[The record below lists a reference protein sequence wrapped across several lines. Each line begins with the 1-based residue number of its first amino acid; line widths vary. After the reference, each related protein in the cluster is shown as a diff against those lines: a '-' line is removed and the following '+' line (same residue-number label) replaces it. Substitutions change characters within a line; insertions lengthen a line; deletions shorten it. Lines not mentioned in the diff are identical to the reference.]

1 VRIQGRGPASNRTK
15 IPSAFRLTTDVTR
28 FPDQLARGTLAM
40 SLRAYLTVFSLVG
53 GCIAA
58 GPASAQ
64 DIDARPSFDCA
75 KAGNSIQLMI
85 CADAKLAEWD
95 ARMDQAY
102 QVRLAKIV
110 GDDRREL
117 VETQRQW
124 IKSRDA
130 QCSQTH
136 LAAAKSCVL
145 QMTKARVTELQGNT
159 APTTSFRPPS
169 IIAPERGVA
178 ESPLQTWAQCAA
190 KDGAPPELQIR
201 SCTAVIEAGQ
211 QTRENIAIAF
221 SNRGNAF
228 QAQGDYDRAVADYD
242 HSIQFNPNDPI
253 AFSNR
258 GNAYKGMGDID
269 RAIADF
275 SEAIRLDAK
284 FAEAFANRGLL
295 KLQKGDA
302 EANDDI
308 ATAERLKP
316 ALAHDL
322 AYQQALMTT
331 PAAKLESVPLPR
343 PRPAL
348 TAGRTTSSVLRPLTP
363 ACPPDQV
370 CR

>member
-1 VRIQGRGPASNRTK
+1 
-15 IPSAFRLTTDVTR
+15 
-28 FPDQLARGTLAM
+28 M
-40 SLRAYLTVFSLVG
+40 SPRAYLTVLSLVAA
-53 GCIAA
+53 CIAA
-58 GPASAQ
+58 EPASAQ
-64 DIDARPSFDCA
+64 DIDSQPSSDCA

-95 ARMDQAY
+95 ARMSQAY
-102 QVRLAKIV
+102 RLRLAQIV

-117 VETQRQW
+117 VETQRRW
-124 IKSRDA
+124 IKSRNA
-130 QCSQTH
+130 QCGQTH

-145 QMTKARVTELQGNT
+145 EMTKARVTELQGGT
-159 APTTSFRPPS
+159 APTASFPPSS
-169 IIAPERGVA
+169 IIAPERAVA
-178 ESPLQTWAQCAA
+178 ENPSQTWTQCAGR
-190 KDGAPPELQIR
+190 DGVPPELQIR
-201 SCTAVIEAGQ
+201 SCTTVIEAGQ
-211 QTRENIAIAF
+211 ETRENTAIAF

-228 QAQGDYDRAVADYD
+228 QARGDYDRAIADYD

-275 SEAIRLDAK
+275 SEAIQLDAK

-295 KLQKGDA
+295 KLKKGDA
-302 EANDDI
+302 DANDDI

-316 ALAHDL
+316 ALAHEL
-322 AYQQALMTT
+322 AYQQALITN

-343 PRPAL
+343 PRSAL
-348 TAGRTTSSVLRPLTP
+348 SAGRTTSSVLRPLTP